1 MKKFLNYLFV
11 GVISGGIV
19 LFAQTK
25 FSKNHSFNLFNTD
38 NVSNTSDYS
47 VPAAFTSL
55 GNGLPSDAFVLASE
69 RSMPAVVHITT
80 KAKTTVSDRR
90 APSDLFEYFFG
101 DPFGNPFGD
110 RGNRDDG
117 SRRGK
122 SQEET
127 VPLGSGSGV
136 IISSDGYIVTN
147 NHVIDGATEIEVV
160 LHDNRSFPAKLIGT
174 DPNTD
179 IALIKI
185 DNNDLT
191 PIQFGNSD
199 GTKVGQWVL
208 AVGNPFNLSST
219 VTAGIISAK
228 ARNINLLQ
236 EKAGTY
242 AIESFIQTDAAVNP
256 GNSGGALVDLN
267 GDLIGI
273 NTAIASPSGVYAGYA
288 FAIPSNLVKKVVD
301 DIKEFGIVQR
311 GFMGVSMGTVD
322 DKLAKD
328 LGLDDVSGAY
338 VSDVQKGSGADDAG
352 LKGGDVITK
361 IDGKIIKTSPELQE
375 AVARHRPG
383 DKINVEYI
391 RSGKIK
397 STVVTLKSK
406 NNTTDLLSKKDAD
419 ATTGSALDRLGIEV
433 ESLSTGDARKMG
445 MTGGLKIKK
454 LKDGILKNNTDI
466 KEGFII
472 TGVNK
477 RPVESVDDL
486 EDILKNSRGEGVML
500 QGKYPNENGTRYYAF
515 GF

>member
-1 MKKFLNYLFV
+1 MKKFFNYLFI

-19 LFAQTK
+19 LFAQSK
-25 FSKNHSFNLFNTD
+25 FVNNHKFNFFNTD
-38 NVSNTSDYS
+38 NITTSSDYS

-55 GNGLPSDAFVLASE
+55 DNGLPSDAFIVASE
-69 RSMPAVVHITT
+69 RSMPTVVHITT
-80 KAKTTVSDRR
+80 KAKTTVTNQRG
-90 APSDLFEYFFG
+90 PSDLFEYFFG
-101 DPFGNPFGD
+101 EPFGNPY
-110 RGNRDDG
+110 GNRNDRNP
-117 SRRGK
+117 SR
-122 SQEET
+122 EEKT

-136 IISSDGYIVTN
+136 IISKDGYIVTN

-160 LHDNRSFPAKLIGT
+160 LHDNRSYSAKLIGT

-185 DNNDLT
+185 ENSDLI
-191 PIQFGNSD
+191 PIKFGNSD
-199 GTKVGQWVL
+199 ATKVGQWVL

-236 EKAGTY
+236 QKAGTY

-288 FAIPSNLVKKVVD
+288 FAIPSNLVKKVVED
-301 DIKEFGIVQR
+301 LKEFGIVQR

-328 LGLDDVSGAY
+328 LGLEDVAGAY
-338 VSDVQKGSGADDAG
+338 VSEVQKGSGADDAG

-361 IDGKIIKTSPELQE
+361 IDNKVIRTSPQLQE

-383 DKINVEYI
+383 DKITVEYI
-391 RSGKIK
+391 RNGKVK
-397 STVVTLKSK
+397 STIVTLKSK
-406 NNTTDLLSKKDAD
+406 NNTTELLSKEDISKSNG
-419 ATTGSALDRLGIEV
+419 TVLERLGIEV
-433 ESLSTGDARKMG
+433 EALSTSDARKMG
-445 MTGGLKIKK
+445 ISGGLKIKK
-454 LKDGILKNNTDI
+454 LKDGILKESTNI

-477 RPVESVDDL
+477 RVVESQEDL

-500 QGKYPNENGTRYYAF
+500 QGKYSGENGTRYYAF